1 MPAKENHNGL
11 TVDVAVARP
20 LWQPLSYMVGPE
32 LAKLIRPLT
41 RLVVPVRGKNVLGF
55 ALSRLEERS
64 TKGLKPIKDVLDDP
78 RNGSAWPEG
87 LLRFFQ
93 RASAYYQTPLG
104 QVLAWALPAG
114 LGGLGKASGS
124 SPRAKEEVVISLRQ
138 GREED
143 LPRKNTQAAQLLE
156 KIGQA
161 DSLALSELRSEFPRV
176 SQLARQLEQRGW
188 AVLSHRLVV
197 KDLCGREL
205 FPEPRPEKLTE
216 EQANALNRLEPAV
229 KAAEFKSFLIHGV
242 TGSGK
247 TELYLRAVEAAL
259 EKGRQ
264 ALVLTPEIGLCLRLE
279 GLFRARLGQG
289 NVAVL
294 HSGLTPAARRGQ
306 WMAISSGRVK
316 VVVGARSA
324 VFAPLSDPGVIC
336 VDEEQDEAYK
346 QEDRMGYHARDLA
359 LLRGQEQKCP
369 VVLGT
374 ATPAVVTRHRA
385 QSGAMEL
392 ISLKKRVKDV
402 PLPAMQVVD
411 MRKAGVLAGGFLS
424 PVLYATLKKTVAKN
438 GQVLL
443 FLNRRGFAP
452 ALICQDCGKP
462 LGCPHCSLSLTYHRQ
477 SNSLKCHTCGF
488 QRSVPE
494 KCPQCGAGIE
504 AFKPIGLGTE
514 SVARKLA
521 EMEPDLRLARLDTD
535 TAGDHR
541 KLSKMLKLILDHE
554 VDVVIGTQMISKGH
568 HFPDLKLVGVL
579 MADQALS
586 LPDFRAAE
594 RAYTLLSQVAGRAG
608 REGGGGKVIVQTY
621 DPEHHAL
628 VGALNH
634 EPDWFYETEIAE
646 RKALNY
652 PPFTRLVSLR
662 LEGEK
667 EERVAKAAGFLA
679 GHLRKAQA
687 RLEPGAMVLGPAPAP
702 VVKVQDRFRYLLLLK
717 ALSAGGAARIMR
729 LALHNTG
736 PLPFGV
742 RLRVDVDPVNLL

>member
-1 MPAKENHNGL
+1 MTNQENKSGL
-11 TVDVAVARP
+11 IVDVAVSRP
-20 LWQPLSYMVGPE
+20 LWQALSYTVGPE
-32 LAKLIRPLT
+32 LARLIKPLT

-55 ALSRLEERS
+55 ALNHPEERPI
-64 TKGLKPIKDVLDDP
+64 KGLKPIKDVLDDP
-78 RNGSAWPEG
+78 QDGAVWPPG

-104 QVLAWALPAG
+104 QVLAWSLPAG
-114 LGGLGKASGS
+114 LGGLGRAGQKCSR
-124 SPRAKEEVVISLRQ
+124 PREEVLISLRQ
-138 GREED
+138 GEEKD
-143 LPRKNTQAAQLLE
+143 LPRKNSQAARLLQR
-156 KIGQA
+156 IIQA
-161 DSLALSELRSEFPRV
+161 DSLTLSKLRTEFPRV
-176 SQLARQLEQRGW
+176 TQLARQLEKRGW
-188 AVLSHRLVV
+188 AVLSHRPVI

-205 FPEPRPEKLTE
+205 FPEPRPENLTI
-216 EQANALNRLEPAV
+216 EQAEALRRIEPAV
-229 KAAEFKSFLIHGV
+229 KAGEFRSFLIHGV

-247 TELYLRAVEAAL
+247 TELYLRAAEAAL
-259 EKGRQ
+259 AAGRQ
-264 ALVLTPEIGLCLRLE
+264 ALCLTPEIGLCLRLE
-279 GLFRARLGQG
+279 GLFRSRLGQE

-294 HSGLTPAARRGQ
+294 HSGLTPSARRGQ
-306 WMAISSGRVK
+306 WMAISSGRAK

-374 ATPAVVTRHRA
+374 ATPAVVTRYRA
-385 QSGAMEL
+385 ESGAMEL
-392 ISLKKRVKDV
+392 ISLKKRVKGV

-411 MRKAGVLAGGFLS
+411 MRKAGSPIGGFLS
-424 PVLYATLKKTVAKN
+424 PVLYAGLKKTVAQK

-452 ALICQDCGKP
+452 ALICQECGKP
-462 LGCPHCSLSLTYHRQ
+462 VGCPHCSLSLTYHQQ
-477 SNSLKCHTCGF
+477 SNMLKCHTCGF
-488 QRSVPE
+488 KRPVPE
-494 KCPQCGAGIE
+494 KCPQCGSGVE

-514 SVARKLA
+514 AVARKLA
-521 EMEPDLRLARLDTD
+521 ELEPDLRLARLDTD
-535 TAGDHR
+535 TAGDHK
-541 KLSKMLKLILDHE
+541 KLSNMLKLIVEHE

-634 EPDWFYETEIAE
+634 NPQWFYEHEIAE
-646 RKALNY
+646 RRALNY

-662 LEGEK
+662 LEGDK
-667 EERVAKAAGFLA
+667 EERAARAAELLA

-702 VVKVQDRFRYLLLLK
+702 VLKKQDRFRYLLLLK
-717 ALSAGGAARIMR
+717 ALSAGNAARIMR

-736 PLPFGV
+736 QLPSGV
-742 RLRVDVDPVNLL
+742 RLKVDVDPVNLL